1 MIKVII
7 NNTGVYDFPNTYT
20 LLQDYLCCENFDE
33 EVVTYGNDRLC
44 EYKEASWYKKAVEV
58 LTDIDCFDKYP
69 ENASIDTIVKLKTLY
84 EGCRRIEDI
93 IPDVV
98 ELLYPDCT
106 FKTGTLTGYSQGEWQ
121 KYIVKEDVDTD
132 LLEALYFGKVRE
144 IEVESPSEEFHDV
157 VTDDELWKNEK
168 DLKQYFRRR
177 YDFKEDEEIHIFSA
191 ETVQTIQLIEVR

>member
-1 MIKVII
+1 MTQIII

-33 EVVTYGNDRLC
+33 EVAIYRNGRFP
-44 EYKEASWYKKAVEV
+44 EYKKASWYKKAVEV
-58 LTDIDCFDKYP
+58 LTSIDCFDEYP
-69 ENASIDTIVKLKTLY
+69 EDASIDTVVKLKALY
-84 EGCRRIEDI
+84 ESCRVIEDV

-121 KYIVKEDVDTD
+121 RYIVKGDVDTD
-132 LLEALYFGKVRE
+132 LLEALYFGKVKK
-144 IEVESPSEEFHDV
+144 IKVECPSEEFHDI

-191 ETVQTIQLIEVR
+191 ETVQTVQLIEVR